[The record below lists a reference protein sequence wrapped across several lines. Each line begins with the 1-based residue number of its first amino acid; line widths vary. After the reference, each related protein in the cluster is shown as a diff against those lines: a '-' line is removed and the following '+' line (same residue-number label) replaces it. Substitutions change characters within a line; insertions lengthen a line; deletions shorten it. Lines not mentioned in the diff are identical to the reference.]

1 MPEMDGLTATRE
13 IRGLSYPMGT
23 VPIIALT
30 ANAFREDEER
40 SLAAGMNDFLTK
52 PVTVDTL
59 MRLLYQWLPRHFP
72 SGDIST
78 AAKLPQTESA
88 KSLDDHDIKVELES
102 IRSKLVELA
111 GIIGQES
118 AEQLITLFHTE
129 SEASI
134 TNAQVHLKTESME
147 DLRKAA
153 HRLAGRVHIA
163 SSRLAPGREIRRIPH
178 RYSRTDRSIR
188 ARRAHQ
194 PGVVLL
200 DPRPA
205 HGGFLFLPTVFA
217 A

>member
-1 MPEMDGLTATRE
+1 MLERLGCRVDVVGNGKEAKNAASKFQYDLILMDCQMPEMDGLTATRE

-30 ANAFREDEER
+30 ANAFREMKER

-59 MRLLYQWLPRHFP
+59 MRLLSVASQTLSIGRHQHRCE
-72 SGDIST
+72 
-78 AAKLPQTESA
+78 APQTESA
-88 KSLDDHDIKVELES
+88 KSLDDHDIKGRAES

-153 HRLAGRVHIA
+153 HRLAGGALGIQRK
-163 SSRLAPGREIRRIPH
+163 R
-178 RYSRTDRSIR
+178 IR
-188 ARRAHQ
+188 ADVSAARRCRTQ
-194 PGVVLL
+194 W
-200 DPRPA
+200 
-205 HGGFLFLPTVFA
+205 
-217 A
+217 